1 MLDLYKNVTITIVI
15 YQESFEILSKCL
27 INVNGFKII
36 IIDNA
41 GNHKLK
47 EEILKKYNIFKY
59 IINSSNLGFS
69 KATNQAIKLV
79 DTQYALS
86 MQADCLISIESI
98 NKLYFALNK
107 YDNCILVTPTFYD
120 EKDNLTYSGG
130 PLPEKK
136 IEIKTLNLE
145 ADTCVDIATTA
156 AILFRK
162 EDLINIGLFDEDFFI
177 YYPDFEIGRRIKNYN
192 KSIIQV
198 FEAKAIH
205 VMGNL
210 KIKNIIK
217 KTFFRN
223 YYFTIDELIYY
234 HKGEDTNFAY
244 LNLKKKIPILIFKI
258 FLNLIILRFAQS
270 IKFLARIL
278 AFYKFKNKFINKD
291 FKT

>member
-47 EEILKKYNIFKY
+47 EEILKNYKIFKY

-69 KATNQAIKLV
+69 KATNKAIKLV

-86 MQADCLISIESI
+86 MQADCIISVESI

-120 EKDNLTYSGG
+120 KKDNLTYSGG

-136 IEIKTLNLE
+136 IEIKILNLE

-234 HKGEDTNFAY
+234 HKGEGTNLAY
-244 LNLKKKIPILIFKI
+244 LNL
-258 FLNLIILRFAQS
+258 
-270 IKFLARIL
+270 
-278 AFYKFKNKFINKD
+278 
-291 FKT
+291 